1 MRLLAPQLES
11 RIFFL
16 LFLLGLT
23 KTEETL
29 KNGATSMHT
38 LHLQTNTLRGN
49 HWEKGN
55 HFNAGGDF
63 SIYFSFWMTIFIW
76 AGLCV
81 HQIDSSICGHYLW
94 PKGSSLDPANN
105 WNSNKGILGLT
116 ETTEMT
122 GRCQNTFNHARQ
134 RPRRKHE
141 NQTFLFI
148 PLRVFMTKVD
158 ANQISR
164 MIQWNRFYFKKCIF
178 VLLT

>member
-1 MRLLAPQLES
+1 M
-11 RIFFL
+11 IFL
-16 LFLLGLT
+16 SFLLGLT
-23 KTEETL
+23 KTKETL

-38 LHLQTNTLRGN
+38 LHLRTNTLQGN
-49 HWEKGN
+49 HWEKGG
-55 HFNAGGDF
+55 HINAGGDF

-81 HQIDSSICGHYLW
+81 HQLGSSICGHYSW
-94 PKGSSLDPANN
+94 PKGSYLDPAND
-105 WNSNKGILGLT
+105 WNSNTVILGLN
-116 ETTEMT
+116 ETMKMK

-134 RPRRKHE
+134 RPSRIRE

-158 ANQISR
+158 ANLISR
-164 MIQWNRFYFKKCIF
+164 MIQCNRFYLKKCIF